1 MGISVKDV
9 SAHDFNKAL
18 ADFLKRTG
26 KVKVPE
32 WADVVKLGRFNEL
45 SPYDEDW
52 FYIRAAS
59 VARHLY
65 IRSPC
70 GVGALTKIYSGNKRN
85 GTTPSHTCRGSRSVA
100 RKVLQTLESLKLV
113 EQDANTGGRKL
124 TSQGRRDLDRIASQI
139 KSGGKKAAAAPK

>member
-9 SAHDFNKAL
+9 DAHEFTKAL

-26 KVKVPE
+26 KVKVPD
-32 WADVVKLGRFNEL
+32 WADVVKLGHFNEL

-52 FYIRAAS
+52 YYVRAAS

-65 IRSPC
+65 IRAPC

-100 RKVLQTLESLKLV
+100 RKVLQTLESIKLV
-113 EQDANTGGRKL
+113 EQDANTGGRRL

-139 KSGGKKAAAAPK
+139 KGGGKKAQQPAK

>member
-9 SAHDFNKAL
+9 SAHEFNKAL

-59 VARHLY
+59 VARHLN

-70 GVGALTKIYSGNKRN
+70 RVGALTKIYSGNKRN
-85 GTTPSHTCRGSRSVA
+85 GTTPSHHCRGSRSVA

-113 EQDANTGGRKL
+113 EQDANAGGKRL
-124 TSQGRRDLDRIASQI
+124 ISQGRRDLDRIASQI
-139 KSGGKKAAAAPK
+139 KSGVKKAAPK